1 MLLLARQREIA
12 MMKLRVEPD
21 LFVALRAGFEAGA
34 TGDAPPISALQFGRV
49 RSALAGAVAAALP
62 RRSVIVILESVGDL
76 YALGDCFAVGGE
88 RHPRVTEL
96 QWDAINELVDQAAN
110 SG

>member
-1 MLLLARQREIA
+1 
-12 MMKLRVEPD
+12 MMKLGVEPA

-34 TGDAPPISALQFGRV
+34 TGDNPPINTPQFGRV

-62 RRSVIVILESVGDL
+62 RRSVIVILESVDDL

-88 RHPRVTEL
+88 GHPRVTEL
-96 QWDAINELVDQAAN
+96 QWHAINELVDQAAN

>member
-1 MLLLARQREIA
+1 
-12 MMKLRVEPD
+12 MMKLGVEPD

-34 TGDAPPISALQFGRV
+34 TGDTPPINTPQFGRV

-62 RRSVIVILESVGDL
+62 HRSVIVILESVGDL

-88 RHPRVTEL
+88 GHPRVTEL
-96 QWDAINELVDQAAN
+96 QWHAINELVDQAAA

>member
-1 MLLLARQREIA
+1 
-12 MMKLRVEPD
+12 MMNLRVEPD

-34 TGDAPPISALQFGRV
+34 TGDTPPINTHSPVGCGRLWQAP
-49 RSALAGAVAAALP
+49 S
-62 RRSVIVILESVGDL
+62 RRLCRARPVGDL
-76 YALGDCFAVGGE
+76 FALGDCFAVGGE
-88 RHPRVTEL
+88 GHPPVTEL